1 MSLYLC
7 VCAPGGCQNNRKQDA
22 ARYRSEISAKQIAK
36 QHRVSTGCFGIFLC
50 VVAPEKPAIIKD
62 IICFNT
68 AAEATFFTHTHTCTY
83 LLACEAS
90 VCVCI
95 ARVCVRGKTG
105 GHVDGLLT
113 EQVASRARH
122 SVAFTVVVAILTDF
136 RLALHP
142 VPVGSDK

>member
-1 MSLYLC
+1 MLW
-7 VCAPGGCQNNRKQDA
+7 D
-22 ARYRSEISAKQIAK
+22 
-36 QHRVSTGCFGIFLC
+36 IF
-50 VVAPEKPAIIKD
+50 VFVAPEKPAIIKD

-68 AAEATFFTHTHTCTY
+68 AAAEATFFTHTRTCTH

-113 EQVASRARH
+113 EQVASRARQ
-122 SVAFTVVVAILTDF
+122 SVAFTVVAILTDF